1 MQKHLLP
8 LIAFVVLAGCS
19 SKKDEPPVATCDDR
33 AKTGGVCPGVSSA
46 AEITS
51 AADGVACSSQIPV
64 ANAGELSSKAA
75 GAPSGACL
83 VLEPG
88 TYGAVTLPAGVSLL
102 GRGASDTTVD
112 GVSLTGGAAA
122 TIRGVTI
129 GTSGIVASGKGA
141 LTIDRVLVSHASG
154 YGINV
159 TDIDLTLRAST
170 IEYSG
175 KFGVAAAS
183 SCAGSPS
190 MPCTQ
195 RPKLVV
201 QGVFVREAHGVG
213 IWAHGIDVTVAG
225 LEIDATRA
233 QSFLYGRGLEVA
245 AEADVGQ
252 SCSVTASSFAVRNG
266 DEVGVFVDGCNAD
279 FSSFVSSQNIRGM
292 QLQNIPDGGAKVQD
306 FTMESNKALG
316 LGISKSKGIIVQGG
330 RIASTVALRVPVD
343 IGGVQEVGDGLNW
356 LESDV
361 SVGASVTIESSAR
374 RGVIIDSTST
384 GKFEG
389 VLGGGDESKGIIVQ
403 GGLVADAVQD
413 GLNINGSVKTEVL
426 TKDHAVPVADRPS
439 KKKKD

>member
-8 LIAFVVLAGCS
+8 LLALVLVAGCS
-19 SKKDEPPVATCDDR
+19 SKKEDAPVVTCDDH

-46 AEITS
+46 AAITN
-51 AADGVACSSQIPV
+51 AADGVACSSQVPV
-64 ANAGELSSKAA
+64 ANAGELSSKASS
-75 GAPSGACL
+75 APSGACL

-102 GRGASDTTVD
+102 GKGSSGTTVD
-112 GVSLTGGAAA
+112 GVTLTGGASA
-122 TIRGVTI
+122 TLRGLTI
-129 GTSGIVASGKGA
+129 GASGIVATGKGA

-159 TDIDLTLRAST
+159 TDIDLTLLAST

-175 KFGVAAAS
+175 KFGLAAAS
-183 SCAGSPS
+183 SCAGSAT

-201 QGVFVREAHGVG
+201 KGVFVREAHGVG

-225 LEIDATRA
+225 LEIDSTRA
-233 QSFLYGRGLEVA
+233 QSFLYGRGLEIA
-245 AEADVGQ
+245 AEPDLGQ
-252 SCSVTASSFAVRNG
+252 SCSVSAASFSIQNG

-279 FSSFVSSQNIRGM
+279 FTGFVSSQNIRGM

-330 RIASTVALRVPVD
+330 RIASTIALRVPVD
-343 IGGVQEVGDGLNW
+343 VGGVQEVGDGLNW

-361 SVGASVTIESSAR
+361 SVGATVTIESSAR

-389 VLGGGDESKGIIVQ
+389 VLAGGDESKGIIVQ
-403 GGLVADAVQD
+403 GGLTADVVQD
-413 GLNINGSVKTEVL
+413 GLNINASVKTEVL